1 MSKISNLS
9 IFTWFAETNGVE
21 YPLQVECL
29 CSVLEGDERTD
40 SSLWAGVTWGR
51 WKLFASTDPHLTG
64 ASHPGRGCCSSR
76 FLVLISLCWCRLCS
90 AWLGL
95 GDCLTGTGWLV
106 QGWLGQA
113 CDAVTDTTG
122 YLVTGTLLGPCFVST
137 VSRVSG
143 GSEGENTAVVVGCV
157 DCEECCYCCYQHS
170 TLTLA
175 DGKPSHSQLGQHST
189 QHSTQHCTAT
199 DGCWLS
205 LILSYY

>member
-1 MSKISNLS
+1 M
-9 IFTWFAETNGVE
+9 
-21 YPLQVECL
+21 
-29 CSVLEGDERTD
+29 LEGEERTD
-40 SSLWAGVTWGR
+40 SSLCAGVTWGR

-157 DCEECCYCCYQHS
+157 DCVKNAAAAVINTDTGRRKAKPQSAGAAQHTAQHT
-170 TLTLA
+170 TLH
-175 DGKPSHSQLGQHST
+175 SH
-189 QHSTQHCTAT
+189 
-199 DGCWLS
+199 
-205 LILSYY
+205 